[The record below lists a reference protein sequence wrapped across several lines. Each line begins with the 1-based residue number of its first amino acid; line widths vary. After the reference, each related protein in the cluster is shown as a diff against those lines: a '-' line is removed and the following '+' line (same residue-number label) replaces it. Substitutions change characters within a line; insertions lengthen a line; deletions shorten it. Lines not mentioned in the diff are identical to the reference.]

1 MNTNKVILKPLF
13 QKKADPLTL
22 LLRDIF
28 KDNRNAMSYFGALS
42 IGLGFSQ
49 TDSAFAEEDVEEVVV
64 TASKREANLQD
75 LPMAVQAITSEEL
88 EAKNISDFND
98 IANLVPS
105 ITVDDSG
112 SGNSYFYIRGVSDGG
127 FGNRAGAQASTA
139 LYIDEQPLSTIGGN
153 PDLHVYDIER
163 VEILTG
169 PQGTLYG
176 SSSQAGTV
184 RIITKKPNPDAT
196 ELGFDV
202 EYGDVHDGTPDRSLE
217 AFVNLPLLEIH
228 LL

>member
-1 MNTNKVILKPLF
+1 
-13 QKKADPLTL
+13 
-22 LLRDIF
+22 
-28 KDNRNAMSYFGALS
+28 MSYLGALS

-49 TDSAFAEEDVEEVVV
+49 TDSAIAEEDVEEVVV

-153 PDLHVYDIER
+153 PDLHVNDIER

-184 RIITKKPNPDAT
+184 RIITKKPNPD
-196 ELGFDV
+196 EVDLGFDL
-202 EYGDVHDGTPDRSLE
+202 EYGDVHDLSL
-217 AFVNLPLLEIH
+217 IH
-228 LL
+228 I

>member
-1 MNTNKVILKPLF
+1 
-13 QKKADPLTL
+13 
-22 LLRDIF
+22 
-28 KDNRNAMSYFGALS
+28 MSYLGALS

-49 TDSAFAEEDVEEVVV
+49 TDSAFAEEEVEVEEVIV
-64 TASKREANLQD
+64 TASKRETNLQD

-139 LYIDEQPLSTIGGN
+139 LYLS
-153 PDLHVYDIER
+153 L
-163 VEILTG
+163 
-169 PQGTLYG
+169 
-176 SSSQAGTV
+176 
-184 RIITKKPNPDAT
+184 
-196 ELGFDV
+196 
-202 EYGDVHDGTPDRSLE
+202 
-217 AFVNLPLLEIH
+217 IH
-228 LL
+228 I